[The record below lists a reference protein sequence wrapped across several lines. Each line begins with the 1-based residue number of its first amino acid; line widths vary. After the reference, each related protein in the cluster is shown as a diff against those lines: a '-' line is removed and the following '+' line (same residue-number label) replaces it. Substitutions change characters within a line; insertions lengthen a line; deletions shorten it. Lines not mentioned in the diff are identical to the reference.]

1 MKSTHQPLSVS
12 KTLLA
17 LALLAA
23 FAPAY
28 ADDEE
33 VAQLIRPTSSIT
45 VGIGALSGDEAE
57 RTIFGQYN
65 GLRPHKTTLQLD
77 MEINRRDEATGTW
90 LRLSGNN
97 LGLDSRDLSISYEKQ
112 GAWKIGGDYSE
123 LVRHE
128 LRTINSG
135 LLGAGTETPTVVR
148 LATPGSGQNFDLQF
162 KRVGMGLTGEMW
174 FGKSLQ
180 MELAFK
186 NEDKTGARTF
196 GTGYACAA
204 YVCSNAQNA
213 TAKNQTWALL
223 MLPEPVDST
232 TRQIEAKLNY
242 HNQNLTVSAGY
253 YGSFFTNGVGSI
265 RATVPNSLNN
275 PVGDVWT
282 LSPAVSSTV
291 IAGGGTSL
299 QNVLQLPVS
308 LQPDNQAHQF
318 YVSGSFRF
326 SPSTNSTFKVART
339 RATQDEDFA
348 AMGLTNAPVGVT
360 NLGGVVDTTLVQ
372 LGVTARPMPK
382 LSLLANV
389 RYEKKD
395 DKTPHEHYNIE
406 GGAKVP
412 ATTPASYVNRF
423 WENYHVDSTKLV
435 GKLEAS
441 YQLPAGIRA
450 TLGLDHSTYDRP
462 VPISITEE
470 ELAGLGA
477 VRAKNEENGYR
488 LELRRAMSETL
499 SGSLSYTNS
508 KRTGGDWTSLNT
520 SAAFAAAGLG
530 YGKTGSAS
538 QFLALNAG
546 NAFPMNMSDVDRE
559 KVRLSASWMPTEQVE
574 VQFNAEDGKDTN
586 ANPFNEIALGKGWRS
601 GSNQIYSIDASF
613 AVTDSWKINGYAS
626 QGKQNLKVNHS
637 TGYMADLTTRSDSFG
652 LGVTAT
658 PTSKLEMGVRLA
670 YLKDNTVYGLAASP
684 TVTGTLP
691 NITQVAPS
699 AANQAQVAI
708 GLPDVRY
715 ETTSVNLFGTY
726 ALRKNADIRF
736 NLIHQRSKFN
746 EWSWSNNGRSFVYS
760 DNTTLA
766 MNPDQTVTFL
776 GLAYVYKFQ

>member
-1 MKSTHQPLSVS
+1 MKTTHQPLSFS
-12 KTLLA
+12 KTVLA

-33 VAQLIRPTSSIT
+33 IAQLIRPTSSIA
-45 VGIGALSGDEAE
+45 VGVGALSGDEAE

-65 GLRPHKTTLQLD
+65 GLRPHKTSLQLD

-90 LRLSGNN
+90 LRLNANN
-97 LGLDSRDLSISYEKQ
+97 LGLDSRDLSVSFEKQ
-112 GAWKIGGDYSE
+112 GDWKVGGDYSE

-135 LLGAGTETPTVVR
+135 MLNLGTATPTVVR
-148 LATPGSGQNFDLQF
+148 LATPGSGQNFDLQL
-162 KRVGMGLTGEMW
+162 KRVGMGLTGEKW
-174 FGKSLQ
+174 FGKNLQ
-180 MELAFK
+180 LELAFR
-186 NEDKTGARTF
+186 NEAKTGARSFSF
-196 GTGYACAA
+196 GYDCVASICT
-204 YVCSNAQNA
+204 A
-213 TAKNQTWALL
+213 TQSATNQKWALL
-223 MLPEPVDST
+223 YAAEPNDST

-242 HNQNLTVSAGY
+242 HNQALTISAGY
-253 YGSFFTNGVGSI
+253 YGSFYTNENGSL
-265 RATVPNSLNN
+265 RATVPNILNN
-275 PVGDVWT
+275 PLGNPIT

-299 QNVLQLPVS
+299 QNVLQLPVA

-318 YVSGSFRF
+318 YVSGSYRF

-339 RATQDEDFA
+339 HATQNEDFA
-348 AMGLTNAPVGVT
+348 AMGLTNPPAGVI
-360 NLGGVVDTTLVQ
+360 NLGGVVDTTLAQ
-372 LGVTARPMPK
+372 FGITSRPMPK

-389 RYEKKD
+389 RYEKKE
-395 DKTPHEHYNIE
+395 DKTPHVEYNTE
-406 GGAKVP
+406 PGTSVP
-412 ATTPASYVNRF
+412 ATVPTYTQRYWF
-423 WENYHVDSTKLV
+423 NYHVNSTKLV

-441 YQLPAGIRA
+441 YQLPAGLRA
-450 TLGLDHSTYDRP
+450 TIGLDHSTFERP

-470 ELAGLGA
+470 ELAGIGA
-477 VRAKNEENGYR
+477 LRAKNEENGYR

-538 QFLALNAG
+538 QFLALSAG
-546 NAFPMNMSDVDRE
+546 NAFPMNMVDLDRE
-559 KVRLSASWMPTEQVE
+559 KVKLSASWTPTEQVE

-586 ANPFNEIALGKGWRS
+586 ANPFNEIALGKGWR
-601 GSNQIYSIDASF
+601 GASNQIYSVDASF

-626 QGKQNLKVNHS
+626 QGKQNLKVNHG

-746 EWSWSNNGRSFVYS
+746 EWTWSNNGRSFVFQ